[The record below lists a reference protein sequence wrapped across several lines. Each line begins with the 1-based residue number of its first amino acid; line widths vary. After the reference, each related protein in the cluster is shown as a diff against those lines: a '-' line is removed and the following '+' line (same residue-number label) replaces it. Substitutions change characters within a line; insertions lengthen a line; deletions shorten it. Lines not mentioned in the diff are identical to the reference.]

1 MKGRWID
8 WREFDDY
15 EVQTLHGFRN
25 FKLGYFRLGQFE
37 ESEKIEIIK
46 FLKHALDF

>member
-15 EVQTLHGFRN
+15 EVQTLYGLRY
-25 FKLGYFRLGQFE
+25 FKVGCFRLGQFE

-46 FLKHALDF
+46 FLKRALDF